1 MVVPAIQVRSLP
13 RYCIRPAASQLSV
26 EETNDGAME
35 EEEEPVIAPRGL
47 VFQSEGEEEEDDIL
61 LVRKA
66 LEGDYTTE
74 EREQQLD
81 RSIRQS
87 SMLY

>member
-1 MVVPAIQVRSLP
+1 MVIPAIQVRSLP
-13 RYCIRPAASQLSV
+13 RYCIRPAASRLNL

-35 EEEEPVIAPRGL
+35 EEEEPAIAPRGL
-47 VFQSEGEEEEDDIL
+47 VFQSEEEEGEDDRL

-81 RSIRQS
+81 MSIRQS